1 MLRQTLLYL
10 SRHETAYRLITGFP
24 FSRAAARRFV
34 AGEGLAEAIAATRAS
49 NAKGIHAVL
58 DYLGENVISRSEA
71 RAAGDEYIAALAA
84 IARSGVQADVSV
96 KLTQMGLDI
105 GDDFCYENV
114 ERIVAQAASC
124 HRSVGM
130 DMEGSPYTER
140 TLQMY
145 RRLRERHRN
154 VSVAIQAY
162 LYRSREDV
170 TRLVA
175 EGIGN
180 LRLVKGAYD
189 EPASI
194 AFPRKED
201 VDANFLRLI
210 ELMMRPDA
218 LARGAYCAIA
228 THDEKIVRWAIL
240 YAYRHDVP
248 RDRFEFQM
256 LYGIRRDLQEKLAAQ
271 GYTVRVYIPYGTHWY
286 PYFMRRL
293 AERPANLLFL
303 LRNLFRG

>member
-34 AGEGLAEAIAATRAS
+34 AGESLSDAIAAVRA
-49 NAKGIHAVL
+49 NEAHGIYAIL

-71 RAAGDEYIAALAA
+71 RAAGDEYIAALSA
-84 IARSGVQADVSV
+84 IAQSGLRASVSV

-114 ERIVAQAASC
+114 ARIAAQAASC
-124 HRSVGM
+124 HTSVCI

-145 RRLRERHRN
+145 RRLREHYSN
-154 VSVAIQAY
+154 VTTAIQSY
-162 LYRSREDV
+162 LYRSQEDV
-170 TRLVA
+170 ACLVD

-180 LRLVKGAYD
+180 LRLIKGAYD
-189 EPASI
+189 EPASV
-194 AFPRKED
+194 AFPKKAD

-210 ELMMRPDA
+210 EIMMRPAA
-218 LARGAYCAIA
+218 LARGAHCAIA
-228 THDEKIVRWAIL
+228 THDEKIIRWAIL

-248 RDRFEFQM
+248 RNRFEFQM
-256 LYGIRRDLQEKLAAQ
+256 LYGIRRDLQEKLVAK
-271 GYTVRVYIPYGTHWY
+271 GYTVRAYIPYGTHWY
-286 PYFMRRL
+286 PYLMRRL

-303 LRNLFRG
+303 LRNLLL